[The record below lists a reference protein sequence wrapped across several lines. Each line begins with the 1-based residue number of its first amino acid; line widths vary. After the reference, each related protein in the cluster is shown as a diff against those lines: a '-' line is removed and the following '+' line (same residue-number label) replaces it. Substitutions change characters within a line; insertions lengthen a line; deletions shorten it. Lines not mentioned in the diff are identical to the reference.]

1 MGMDNP
7 MPFVSVGICYSI
19 PVALDCLHVY
29 NKTVVENVC
38 ILLDPDF
45 KFDKQIN
52 SVVKSCFFKLR
63 LIAKMKP
70 LLSFSDLE
78 SVIHTFIFSHLDYC
92 NSLYVRVSQKTL
104 ARLQS
109 VQNSAAR

>member
-7 MPFVSVGICYSI
+7 WYYPMPFGSVGICYSI
-19 PVALDCLHVY
+19 PVALDSLHVY
-29 NKTVVENVC
+29 NKTVVKNLGL
-38 ILLDPDF
+38 LLDPDF

-70 LLSFSDLE
+70 LLSSYFYFF
-78 SVIHTFIFSHLDYC
+78 TP
-92 NSLYVRVSQKTL
+92 
-104 ARLQS
+104 RLL
-109 VQNSAAR
+109 